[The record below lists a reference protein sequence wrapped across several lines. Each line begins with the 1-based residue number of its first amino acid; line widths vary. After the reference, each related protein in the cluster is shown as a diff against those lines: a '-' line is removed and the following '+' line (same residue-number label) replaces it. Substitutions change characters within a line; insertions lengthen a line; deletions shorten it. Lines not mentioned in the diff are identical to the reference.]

1 MAGQASNI
9 ISILERI
16 KVNSAKSTSANLNS
30 REKEPEC
37 PKCQD
42 RGVILQETGMARIC
56 SCQEQKRLENLF
68 KSSEITPA
76 FKSKTFDNYEPNRIP
91 VGEKLLSCAKEYAE
105 KVMAGDIG
113 INNWLVLLGEPGCG
127 KTHLSMAVANQLL
140 RQHVPVLYFQH
151 VEGFSE
157 MKDML
162 KNDDGIKKRLDQM
175 KKVQLLV
182 WDDLWK
188 RKKGQEPRPW
198 EFETVFEVLNY
209 RYLNLLPTIISSE
222 KTPRELLEIDKAI
235 GSRIL
240 ERGKKHMVVVEGLEN
255 NYRLI

>member
-1 MAGQASNI
+1 M
-9 ISILERI
+9 ILLE
-16 KVNSAKSTSANLNS
+16 S
-30 REKEPEC
+30 
-37 PKCQD
+37 
-42 RGVILQETGMARIC
+42 GMAQIC
-56 SCQEQKRLENLF
+56 PCQEQKKLERLF
-68 KSSEITPA
+68 RSSEITPA
-76 FKSKTFDNYEPNRIP
+76 FKSKTFKNFILNGRTAKVQEMYA
-91 VGEKLLSCAKEYAE
+91 CAKEYADGLLTNRHGE
-105 KVMAGDIG
+105 
-113 INNWLVLLGEPGCG
+113 NNWLVLLGEPGCG
-127 KTHLSMAVANQLL
+127 KTHLSMAVANQLI
-140 RQHVPVLYFQH
+140 RQQIPVLYFQH

-162 KNDDGIKKRLDQM
+162 KNEEGIKKRLDQM

-198 EFETVFEVLNY
+198 EFETVFEILNY

-222 KTPRELLEIDKAI
+222 KMPLELLEIDKAI

-240 ERGKKHMVVVEGLEN
+240 ERGKKHLVVVEGLEN

>member
-1 MAGQASNI
+1 MNVV
-9 ISILERI
+9 SILERI
-16 KVNSAKSTSANLNS
+16 KVNSAKSTSVNLNS

-42 RGVILQETGMARIC
+42 RGVILLETGMARIC
-56 SCQEQKRLENLF
+56 SCQEQKRLEKLF

-76 FKSKTFDNYEPNRIP
+76 FRSKTFANYEGNRIP
-91 VGEKLLSCAKEYAE
+91 QGMKMLSCAREYAE
-105 KVMAGDIG
+105 G
-113 INNWLVLLGEPGCG
+113 ITSRTCGENNWMVLLGEPGCG
-127 KTHLSMAVANQLL
+127 KTHLSMAVANQMI
-140 RQHVPVLYFQH
+140 RQEIPVLYFQH
-151 VEGFSE
+151 IEGLSE

-162 KNDDGIKKRLDQM
+162 RSEGGIKKRLDQM

-198 EFETVFEVLNY
+198 ELETVFEVLNY

-222 KTPRELLEIDKAI
+222 KTPQELLEIDKAI

-240 ERGKKHMVVVEGLEN
+240 ERGKRHMVVVEGLEN